1 MCGRMTQQTDPAEI
15 ARIFDAEIRQPAD
28 FADLPPRYNVAPTQ
42 PITVVVQRE
51 EGRFIEQHRWGL
63 VPAWSK
69 SVAAQGARLI
79 NARAE
84 TVGRSPAFRTSLIRR
99 RCIVPADGF
108 YEWRRTGRVRQP
120 FLIRRPDGAPM
131 AFAGLW
137 SPWRDPASGEWLLS
151 ATVIT
156 TAANATVGQL
166 HDRMPV
172 ILAPSTWAAWLD
184 PFMTDAGVAT
194 SFLVPAPDDAVQFA
208 PASTLVNSPHNEGP
222 ELLVADH
229 SEPITLF
236 G

>member
-1 MCGRMTQQTDPAEI
+1 MTQQTDPSEI

-42 PITVVVQRE
+42 PLTVVVQRE
-51 EGRFIEQHRWGL
+51 EGRFVEQHRWGM

-69 SVAAQGARLI
+69 SVAATGARLI

-84 TVGRSPAFRTSLIRR
+84 TAARSPVFRTSFVSR

-108 YEWRRTGRVRQP
+108 YEWRREGRSRIP
-120 FLIRRPDGAPM
+120 FLIRPRDGRPM

-151 ATVIT
+151 ATVVT
-156 TAANATVGQL
+156 TVANATVGVL

-172 ILAPSTWAAWLD
+172 ILAPRAWAAWLD
-184 PFMTDAGVAT
+184 PWITDEGLLRN
-194 SFLVPAPDDAVQFA
+194 FLGPAADDSLEFVRV
-208 PASTLVNSPHNEGP
+208 SSRVNSPHNEGP
-222 ELLVADH
+222 ELLVADQAET
-229 SEPITLF
+229 STLF